1 MKREMVKVN
10 ALAFAHLVKNMDGTL
25 TCQEL
30 AEQSGLH
37 YVTVLH
43 YTRTMHKVGAA
54 HIAGWEKDS
63 RGRDIIKVYKLGPG
77 RDAKRERMPA
87 AERQRRYRAKK
98 RMGEMISL
106 TAGVAK

>member
-10 ALAFAHLVKNMDGTL
+10 ALAFAHLIKNMDGTL

-54 HIAGWEKDS
+54 HISGWDKDS
-63 RGRDIIKVYKLGPG
+63 RGRDIIKLYKLGPG
-77 RDAKRERMPA
+77 RDAKREKMGG
-87 AERQRRYRAKK
+87 AERQRRYRAKRK
-98 RMGEMISL
+98 MGELIAA
-106 TAGVAK
+106 TAGGVK